1 MSALLSFVVQS
12 VSDAHGV
19 QSLHEDWL
27 SVRKTLHS
35 HIVMM
40 KSAKDRMASQLHSS
54 RNCHAGVLLLDG

>member
-12 VSDAHGV
+12 VSDAHGL
-19 QSLHEDWL
+19 QSLHETGCLCGKPYSD
-27 SVRKTLHS
+27 
-35 HIVMM
+35 IVMM